1 MKLEERHE
9 EKIDPLLWD
18 ALWRAEEDEVLR
30 VVMVLGPEPGDT
42 EKGLGARELGPS
54 EYASRVEYRQA
65 LIEQRRAWLSDRV
78 GGTVRALRDL
88 SLTSRKETL
97 SRTVVVEGPASQI
110 LTSLDLPGVYHSSLD
125 RPIELANPR
134 CGGESDE

>member
-1 MKLEERHE
+1 MKLEARHDD
-9 EKIDPLLWD
+9 KIDPLLWD
-18 ALWRAEEDEVLR
+18 ALRRAKEDEVLR

-42 EKGLGARELGPS
+42 EKGLGAKELGPS

-65 LIEQRRAWLSDRV
+65 LIEQRRTWLYDRV
-78 GGTVRALRDL
+78 GGTLRALRDL

-97 SRTVVVEGPASQI
+97 SGTVVVEGPASQI
-110 LTSLDLPGVYHSSLD
+110 LTSLDLPGVYHASLD
-125 RPIELANPR
+125 RPIELATPR